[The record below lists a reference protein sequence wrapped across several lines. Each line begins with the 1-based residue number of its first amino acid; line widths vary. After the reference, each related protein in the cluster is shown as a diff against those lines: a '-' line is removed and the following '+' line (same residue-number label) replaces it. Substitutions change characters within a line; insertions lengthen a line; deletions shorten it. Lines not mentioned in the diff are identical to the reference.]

1 MCFQEM
7 EGERDSLDK
16 SPASI
21 IKDNMVA
28 LLGVLTL
35 LNFLFCIPTY
45 RDLSWTENL
54 ENWMSYGLLSFAHA
68 AKELTIL
75 KSDQIIKCILFARL
89 YFVSLNTT

>member
-21 IKDNMVA
+21 VKDNMVA
-28 LLGVLTL
+28 VLGVLTL

-45 RDLSWTENL
+45 RDLSWTENCP
-54 ENWMSYGLLSFAHA
+54 MVSYPSHMQP
-68 AKELTIL
+68 
-75 KSDQIIKCILFARL
+75 KS
-89 YFVSLNTT
+89 